1 MAQAGRRW
9 QRSLFSWFKS
19 YGFEPCSAD
28 SCVFTLRRTVK
39 TPSGPREDIVIIGCY
54 VDDLFVLYN
63 SDDEHSLYSIFTTD
77 LSKRWDVEDEGEV
90 SDLLNVEIS
99 RSSDGVTLRQTAYI
113 DKLADTWLPDGVPS
127 TFHFNSAPHAED
139 IQTKVLEALSVSEP
153 PDPELLKKY
162 QSLVG
167 SLLYAA
173 TNTRPDI
180 AYTVSM
186 LCRAMARP
194 SPALLDAGLRVVCYL
209 HRHKHIGLF
218 YESGPSTLSG
228 MADADWAT
236 KHSTSGFVFMMSKAA
251 ISWGSKKQQSVA
263 LSSCEAEIVAA
274 SEAAKEA
281 IYLDRLY
288 DELGFKE
295 SSEPMQLALDN
306 KAAIDSAY
314 NPENHSRTKHI
325 DRRHYFV
332 RELVEEGRLVV
343 PFVATA
349 DNYADFFTK
358 PLKPVRFFHLR
369 NLIMNIPASEL

>member
-1 MAQAGRRW
+1 M
-9 QRSLFSWFKS
+9 
-19 YGFEPCSAD
+19 
-28 SCVFTLRRTVK
+28 FTLRREVV
-39 TPSGPREDIVIIGCY
+39 TPSGPRQDVVIIGCY
-54 VDDLFVLYN
+54 VDDLFIIYN
-63 SDDEHSLYSIFTTD
+63 SDDEHSLYKQFTID
-77 LSKRWDVEDEGEV
+77 LSRRWDVDDEGEV

-99 RSSDGVTLRQTAYI
+99 RSDKGVTLRQTAYI
-113 DKLADTWLPDGVPS
+113 EKLASTWLPEGVPS
-127 TFHFNSAPHAED
+127 TFQYNSAPHTED
-139 IQTKVLEALSVSEP
+139 IQAKVLDALSTTDP
-153 PDPELLKKY
+153 PNPDLLRKY

-180 AYTVSM
+180 AYAVSM

-194 SPALLDAGLRVVCYL
+194 TPDLLDLGLRIVCYL
-209 HRHKHIGLF
+209 YRHRHIGLF

-228 MADADWAT
+228 MSDADWAV
-236 KHSTSGFVFMMSKAA
+236 KHSTSGMVFMMSKAA

-281 IYLDRLY
+281 VYLDRLH
-288 DELGFKE
+288 DELGFK
-295 SSEPMQLALDN
+295 SNSEPIQLALDN
-306 KAAIDSAY
+306 KAAIDSSY

-332 RELVEEGRLVV
+332 RELVEEGRIVV
-343 PFVATA
+343 PFVSTI

-358 PLKPVRFFHLR
+358 PMKPVLS
-369 NLIMNIPASEL
+369 LIHI